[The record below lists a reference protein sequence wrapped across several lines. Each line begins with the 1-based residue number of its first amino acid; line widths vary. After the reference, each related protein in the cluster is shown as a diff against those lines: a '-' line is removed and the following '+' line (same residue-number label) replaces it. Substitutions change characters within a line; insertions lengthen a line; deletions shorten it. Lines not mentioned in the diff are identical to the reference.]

1 MADFTIRKKDLENLG
16 RKLMKEVYE
25 FLHDEY
31 ILSFEEMKVEKDNL
45 EKYLVKFYFKMIY
58 ESKYDISLIF
68 EKSKYEKYLKEIEDI
83 IEDEIKYKK
92 YLKEIEDKIEDESL
106 DIKLIFD
113 VLDMIKLDFEIDEDL
128 FDKKKAFIYIYS
140 VYEFYDTYL
149 KE

>member
-1 MADFTIRKKDLENLG
+1 MEDIIIRKKDLENFG
-16 RKLMKEVYE
+16 RKLIKKVYK

-128 FDKKKAFIYIYS
+128 FDKKKHLYIFILYMNFMIHI
-140 VYEFYDTYL
+140 
-149 KE
+149 

>member
-1 MADFTIRKKDLENLG
+1 MEDLVIREKDIEKLG
-16 RKLMKEVYE
+16 RKLMKEVYK

-31 ILSFEEMKVEKDNL
+31 ILTFEEMKVQKDKIKKHL
-45 EKYLVKFYFKMIY
+45 F
-58 ESKYDISLIF
+58 
-68 EKSKYEKYLKEIEDI
+68 YLKKLMFDEIKYKNYEEI

-128 FDKKKAFIYIYS
+128 FDKKKHLYIFILYMNFMIHI
-140 VYEFYDTYL
+140 
-149 KE
+149 